1 MMEIGCDGRGY
12 SRAGDYQ
19 LDGHELPGSASCGG
33 RRFATL
39 DRHPMKLLIS
49 HPELAPALASALN
62 EADCVATHI
71 ETDTLEVLVPWHLDG
86 GNRAQS
92 ATELLFFVKAW
103 ASKHPAFRATLIE
116 AS

>member
-1 MMEIGCDGRGY
+1 MMEIGCHGRGY

-86 GNRAQS
+86 GNRAQT

>member
-1 MMEIGCDGRGY
+1 MEIGCDGRGY

-86 GNRAQS
+86 GNRAQT

>member
-1 MMEIGCDGRGY
+1 MEIGCDGRGY

-19 LDGHELPGSASCGG
+19 LDEHDLPGSASCGG

-86 GNRAQS
+86 GNRAQT